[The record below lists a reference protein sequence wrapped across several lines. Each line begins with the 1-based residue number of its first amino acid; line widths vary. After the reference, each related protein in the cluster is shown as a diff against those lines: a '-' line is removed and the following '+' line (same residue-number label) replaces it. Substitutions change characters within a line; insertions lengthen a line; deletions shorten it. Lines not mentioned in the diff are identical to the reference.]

1 MSGAPDLDASTE
13 ELLARR
19 FAEGRRARRLAADA
33 PFAWDRGIGLD
44 ELEELLD
51 AAIYRRERYR
61 AWYGRDPARW
71 PEHARERLA
80 EALGQVEALRLELRH
95 GPLVQGG
102 IRSQVESRSS
112 NLEQPGAPVS
122 GAEVGR

>member
-1 MSGAPDLDASTE
+1 MTDLDSSAE

-33 PFAWDRGIGLD
+33 PFAWDRGVGLD

-51 AAIYRRERYR
+51 AAMYRRERYR
-61 AWYGRDPARW
+61 LWYGRDPAHW

-95 GPLVQGG
+95 GPLTEGG
-102 IRSQVESRSS
+102 IPGRVEPRSTNVGQR
-112 NLEQPGAPVS
+112 GAPVS
-122 GAEVGR
+122 GAEGGT